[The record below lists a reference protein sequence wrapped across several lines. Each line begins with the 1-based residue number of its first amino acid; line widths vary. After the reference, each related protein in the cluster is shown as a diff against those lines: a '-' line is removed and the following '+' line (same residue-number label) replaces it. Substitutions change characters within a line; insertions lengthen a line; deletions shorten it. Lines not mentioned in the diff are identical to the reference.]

1 MYLSILLTVT
11 VLIVFMLKYN
21 EMNMKQKV
29 LAGVV
34 ILVICGIAMDQ
45 IKYQKLQENFENMQR
60 EEIEMNSE
68 SYEDLDEDDMDND
81 ISMENDNI
89 DNTYSTT
96 NVDDNTMD
104 KNNKQHMKQNN
115 DNYNRQVNQ
124 IFNSL
129 EQVNNDVMED
139 IEKMTDMKLPS
150 PDLLEQSI
158 ANKDFN
164 VEPSPTKMQNNNAAD
179 VTENYAILPRNIKH
193 ENKKKE
199 NFNDT
204 NRSRMERME
213 EMMEEAKK
221 SEGATVIHQ
230 KDGKGVSSVFSPQII
245 IKEDEDGG
253 GVYMKSKKG
262 DREVPLVRRRRRP
275 RNWKEPTH
283 DLWSDYHSYYN
294 NSYGNRYT
302 AGRSYNPN
310 TNSGVDYET
319 GRKTADPEYQNS
331 PKTFYPGY
339 SYMPPSNWDV
349 PQKRPPV
356 CMPNDPDTTKLPIG
370 IADHGTP
377 IFALEVDPIGRIL
390 TTEEK
395 VKYTN
400 VGSILPKFKYVEEG
414 DDGYDDV

>member
-1 MYLSILLTVT
+1 MYLSILLTIT
-11 VLIVFMLKYN
+11 VLIIFMLKFN
-21 EMNMKQKV
+21 EMNMKQKI
-29 LAGVV
+29 LAVVV

-45 IKYQKLQENFENMQR
+45 VKYQKLQENFENMQR
-60 EEIEMNSE
+60 DEIEMNSE
-68 SYEDLDEDDMDND
+68 SYEDLDDND
-81 ISMENDNI
+81 NFGMENDDIENL
-89 DNTYSTT
+89 YSTT
-96 NVDDNTMD
+96 NVDDNSNDMK
-104 KNNKQHMKQNN
+104 KNNKETMNQRN
-115 DNYNRQVNQ
+115 DNYNKHVNQ

-129 EQVNNDVMED
+129 EQVNNDVIED
-139 IEKMTDMKLPS
+139 VEQMTDMKLPS

-158 ANKDFN
+158 TNRDFN

-179 VTENYAILPRNIKH
+179 VTDNYTILPRNIKH

-199 NFNDT
+199 KFDDT
-204 NRSRMERME
+204 NHSRLERME
-213 EMMEEAKK
+213 EMIEKSKK
-221 SEGATVIHQ
+221 SEGSTVIHQ

-245 IKEDEDGG
+245 IKDGEDKGG
-253 GVYMKSKKG
+253 IYMKSNKG
-262 DREVPLVRRRRRP
+262 DKEVPLVRKRRRP

-294 NSYGNRYT
+294 NSYGNKYT
-302 AGRSYNPN
+302 AGGSYNPN
-310 TNSGVDYET
+310 TKSGVDYET

-331 PKTFYPGY
+331 QKTFYPGY

-349 PQKRPPV
+349 PQKRPPI

-414 DDGYDDV
+414 DEGY